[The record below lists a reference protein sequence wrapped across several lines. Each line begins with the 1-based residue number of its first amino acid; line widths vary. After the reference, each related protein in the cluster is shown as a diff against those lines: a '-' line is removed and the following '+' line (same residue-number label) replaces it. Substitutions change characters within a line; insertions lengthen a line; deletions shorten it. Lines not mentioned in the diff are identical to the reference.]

1 MNRKAFFG
9 LAGATLAAVVAAIIG
24 QFATVARP
32 VPAGGELMF
41 PGLSERI
48 NDAHVVTVTSKDGS
62 VTVTR
67 VSDGWVV
74 RDKHDYPARFDKIKE
89 TLVALSELKT
99 VESKTRNP
107 TLYDRLRVEEPGAV
121 EESLSRLIT
130 VSDDRAAEL
139 ARIIAGKTKYGRG
152 GLTPN
157 MIYVRKPGDE
167 QTWLAEGG
175 IDATSDPITWVQ
187 QLVVDIPTERVQ
199 RVTISHPDG
208 ERFEFSKASL
218 MANNFTVIDLPAGED
233 VKSYKLDTIA
243 GIVSSLNLSDLQPT
257 DAFDENS
264 RVAGSAEYRTFDGL
278 VLTMTSRQAD
288 DAVWFTLQ
296 AGIDEAI
303 AGETPSERADSGEA
317 DRPSAA
323 SANDAISHLKSP
335 AEVRAEVMAI
345 NARAGGWAYQLP
357 DYNSKNLRAK
367 LADVLE
373 NGG

>member
-167 QTWLAEGG
+167 QTWLAEGE

-218 MANNFTVIDLPAGED
+218 MANNFTVVDLPAGED

-243 GIVSSLNLSDLQPT
+243 GIVSSLNLSDLKPI

-264 RVAGSAEYRTFDGL
+264 RVAGSTEYRTFDGL

-317 DRPSAA
+317 DRPSVA
-323 SANDAISHLKSP
+323 SADDAISHLKSP